1 MHQDEILYMGNS
13 DQLGE
18 SFTMRSW
25 SNIEAGAQIVASPH
39 VEIFKTSLDLSL
51 SNLMQLNLLWEGG
64 WTGWPPEEPSNLN
77 FIIIRQF
84 KPGKVA
90 QNLYT
95 TRETR
100 QW

>member
-1 MHQDEILYMGNS
+1 MRNYAQGQGIFYMGNS

-64 WTGWPPEEPSNLN
+64 WTG
-77 FIIIRQF
+77 
-84 KPGKVA
+84 
-90 QNLYT
+90 
-95 TRETR
+95 
-100 QW
+100 